1 MLNLYQMVIVLLLA
15 LSYVHLKLKRLGAS
29 GQWLIND
36 LEFFKKH
43 TKLIEN
49 KSYKRSFCYT
59 TAHGWEILRL

>member
-43 TKLIEN
+43 TKLIG
-49 KSYKRSFCYT
+49 KY
-59 TAHGWEILRL
+59 